1 MSTIR
6 NSKKDIL
13 IISNYFPPESGA
25 APNRIH
31 TLATSLNKNN
41 YNVTV
46 VCPLPNY
53 PFGKIFDVHKGKRY
67 SKTLENNLTVY
78 RLWLFASNSKNKFVR
93 LFSMLSF
100 AIHLFFFLLFK
111 KTPEKVIIQCSPLFV
126 GLFGVLISKLK
137 RKKIILNVS
146 DLWPLAGLEMG
157 LLNKGIYYS
166 ILEKIELF
174 NYRNSNLLLG
184 QSQEILNHFKKN
196 VPNKESF
203 LYRNYPNF
211 EIKELHEN
219 TNQEGVKIVYAGL
232 LGIAQGILNICK
244 ELNLPDNVEFHI
256 YGNGPE
262 ANQIIEYIKD
272 KKNIL
277 YHGSV
282 ERAVLHKKLS
292 TYDLTLIPL
301 INRIYGSVPS
311 KIFEYARLGLP
322 ILYFSDGEGNDLVK
336 KYQLGLTVNS
346 LDYCELNNI
355 ITNISNNKI
364 TLPKK
369 EVILKTAEIEFNLE
383 KQFDRFV
390 IEIEKR

>member
-1 MSTIR
+1 MSKTSIPE
-6 NSKKDIL
+6 KDIL

-31 TLATSLNKNN
+31 TLATSLNRNN

-46 VCPLPNY
+46 ICPLPNY

-67 SKTLENNLTVY
+67 SKTLENKLTVY

-157 LLNKGIYYS
+157 LLNKGAYYS

-174 NYRNSNLLLG
+174 NYKNSNLLLG
-184 QSQEILNHFKKN
+184 QSQEILDHFKKLT
-196 VPNKESF
+196 PNKTSF

-211 EIKELHEN
+211 EIVKLKEN
-219 TNQEGVKIVYAGL
+219 TNKESLRIVYAGL
-232 LGIAQGILNICK
+232 LGIAQGVLNICK

-262 ANQIIEYIKD
+262 TNQIIEYIKC
-272 KKNIL
+272 KKNII
-277 YHGSV
+277 YHGSI
-282 ERAVLHKKLS
+282 ERTLLHKRLS

-322 ILYFSDGEGNDLVK
+322 ILYFSDGEGNELVK
-336 KYQLGLTVNS
+336 KHQLGLTINS
-346 LDYCELNNI
+346 LDYNALNNI
-355 ITNISNNKI
+355 ITDLSDNKI
-364 TLPKK
+364 MLPKK
-369 EVILKTAEIEFNLE
+369 GEVLKTAAIEFNLK
-383 KQFDRFV
+383 KQFERFM
-390 IEIEKR
+390 IEIEKL

>member
-1 MSTIR
+1 MR
-6 NSKKDIL
+6 KDIL

-25 APNRIH
+25 APNRIY
-31 TLATSLNKNN
+31 TLATTLSKNN

-46 VCPLPNY
+46 VCPVPNY
-53 PFGKIFDVHKGKRY
+53 PFGKIFDSYKKKRFC
-67 SKTLENNLTVY
+67 KNLENNLTVY
-78 RLWLFASNSKNKFVR
+78 RLWLFASNSKNKFIR

-100 AIHLFFFLLFK
+100 AIHLFLFLLFK

-126 GLFGVLISKLK
+126 GFFSVLASKIK
-137 RKKIILNVS
+137 RKTIILNVS

-157 LLNKGIYYS
+157 LLNKGFYYS

-174 NYRNSNLLLG
+174 NYKNSNLLLG
-184 QSQEILNHFKKN
+184 QSQEILEHFKIN
-196 VPNKESF
+196 TPNKESF

-211 EIKELHEN
+211 EIKQPQEN
-219 TNQEGVKIVYAGL
+219 TTNKTLKIVYAGL
-232 LGIAQGILNICK
+232 LGIAQGVLNICK
-244 ELNLPDNVEFHI
+244 ELDLPDNVEFHI

-262 ANQIIEYIKD
+262 ANQLIAYTKNKINII
-272 KKNIL
+272 

-282 ERAVLHKKLS
+282 ERSELHKKLR

-336 KYQLGLTVNS
+336 KHQLGLTINS
-346 LDYCELNNI
+346 LNYSVLNNT
-355 ITNISNNKI
+355 ITNISNNRI
-364 TLPKK
+364 LLPKK
-369 EVILKTAEIEFNLE
+369 KDILKTAEVEFSLE
-383 KQFDRFV
+383 KQFTSFISKIDAL
-390 IEIEKR
+390 

>member
-1 MSTIR
+1 MSTAS
-6 NSKKDIL
+6 NSEKDIL

-25 APNRIH
+25 APNRIY

-53 PFGKIFDVHKGKRY
+53 PFGKIFDAHKGKRL
-67 SKTLENNLTVY
+67 SKTIENNLTVY

-126 GLFGVLISKLK
+126 GFFGVLISKLK

-157 LLNKGIYYS
+157 LLNKGFYYS

-174 NYRNSNLLLG
+174 NYRNSDLLLG

-196 VPNKESF
+196 APNKESF

-211 EIKELHEN
+211 DIKSIEEN
-219 TNQEGVKIVYAGL
+219 TNKEELKIVYAGL
-232 LGIAQGILNICK
+232 LGIAQGVLNICK
-244 ELNLPDNVEFHI
+244 ELKLPDNVTFHI

-272 KKNIL
+272 KRNII

-282 ERAVLHKKLS
+282 DRTVLHKKLN

-322 ILYFSDGEGNDLVK
+322 ILYFSDGEGNELVK
-336 KYQLGLTVNS
+336 RHQLGLTINS
-346 LDYCELNNI
+346 LDYNALNNTI
-355 ITNISNNKI
+355 IDLSDNKI

-369 EVILKTAEIEFNLE
+369 KTILKTAEIEFNLE
-383 KQFDRFV
+383 KQFERF
-390 IEIEKR
+390 ITEIERY

>member
-1 MSTIR
+1 MSTAC
-6 NSKKDIL
+6 NTKKDIL

-25 APNRIH
+25 APNRIY
-31 TLATSLNKNN
+31 TLAKSLTENN
-41 YNVTV
+41 YEVTV
-46 VCPLPNY
+46 VSPLPNY
-53 PFGKIFDVHKGKRY
+53 PFGKIFDSHKGKRY
-67 SKTLENNLTVY
+67 SKTIENNLIIY
-78 RLWLFASNSKNKFVR
+78 RLWLFASNSKNKFTR

-100 AIHLFFFLLFK
+100 ALHLFLFLLFK

-126 GLFGVLISKLK
+126 GFFGVLISKIK
-137 RKKIILNVS
+137 RKNIILNVS

-157 LLNKGIYYS
+157 LLNKGFYYS

-184 QSQEILNHFKKN
+184 QSQEILDHFKKS
-196 VPNKESF
+196 VPNKKSF

-211 EIKELHEN
+211 DIKQPKEN
-219 TNQEGVKIVYAGL
+219 TNQEVLKIVYAGL
-232 LGIAQGILNICK
+232 LGIAQGVLNICK
-244 ELNLPDNVEFHI
+244 ELDLPNNVEFHI

-272 KKNIL
+272 KKHII

-282 ERAVLHKKLS
+282 ERSVLHQKLR

-322 ILYFSDGEGNDLVK
+322 MLYFSDGEGNDLVK
-336 KYQLGLTVNS
+336 KHQLGLTINS
-346 LDYCELNNI
+346 LDYNTLNSI
-355 ITNISNNKI
+355 IIDLSDNKI
-364 TLPKK
+364 TLPNKK
-369 EVILKTAEIEFNLE
+369 DILKTAEIEFNLE
-383 KQFDRFV
+383 KQFEHFI
-390 IEIEKR
+390 IEIEKL

>member
-1 MSTIR
+1 MR
-6 NSKKDIL
+6 KDIL

-25 APNRIH
+25 ASNRIY
-31 TLATSLNKNN
+31 TLATSLTENN
-41 YNVTV
+41 YEVTV

-53 PFGKIFDVHKGKRY
+53 PFGKIFDTHKGKRY
-67 SKTLENNLTVY
+67 SKTIENNLIVY

-111 KTPEKVIIQCSPLFV
+111 KTPKKVLIQCSPLFV
-126 GLFGVLISKLK
+126 GFFGVLISKIK

-157 LLNKGIYYS
+157 LLNKGRYYS

-174 NYRNSNLLLG
+174 NYRNSDLLIG
-184 QSQEILNHFKKN
+184 QSQEILDHFKKC
-196 VPNKESF
+196 VPSKESF

-211 EIKELHEN
+211 DIKPIQEN
-219 TNQEGVKIVYAGL
+219 TDTKTLKIVYAGL
-232 LGIAQGILNICK
+232 LGIAQGVLNLCK
-244 ELNLPDNVEFHI
+244 ELNLPDNVELHI

-262 ANQIIEYIKD
+262 TNQLIEYIKN
-272 KKNIL
+272 KKNII

-282 ERAVLHKKLS
+282 ERAVLHQELR

-322 ILYFSDGEGNDLVK
+322 ILYFSDGEGNEIVK
-336 KYQLGLTVNS
+336 KHQLGLTINS
-346 LDYCELNNI
+346 LDYNALNNV
-355 ITNISNNKI
+355 ITDLAERKI

-369 EVILKTAEIEFNLE
+369 GGILKIAESEFNLA
-383 KQFDRFV
+383 KQFKHFI
-390 IEIEKR
+390 IEIEKC

>member
-1 MSTIR
+1 MH
-6 NSKKDIL
+6 KDIL

-31 TLATSLNKNN
+31 TLATSLTNNN
-41 YNVTV
+41 YDVTV

-53 PFGKIFDVHKGKRY
+53 PFGKIFDTHKGKRC

-78 RLWLFASNSKNKFVR
+78 RLWLFASNSKNKFIR

-157 LLNKGIYYS
+157 LLNRGLYYS

-184 QSQEILNHFKKN
+184 QSQEILDHFKKN
-196 VPNKESF
+196 TPKKRSF
-203 LYRNYPNF
+203 LYRNYPDF
-211 EIKELHEN
+211 EIKKLQKN
-219 TNQEGVKIVYAGL
+219 TNQDTLKIVYAGL
-232 LGIAQGILNICK
+232 LGIAQGMLNICK
-244 ELNLPDNVEFHI
+244 ELNLPDNVELHI

-262 ANQIIEYIKD
+262 ANQITEYIKG

-277 YHGSV
+277 YHGSL

-322 ILYFSDGEGNDLVK
+322 ILYFSNGEGNDLVK
-336 KYQLGLTVNS
+336 KHLLGLTVNS
-346 LDYCELNNI
+346 LDYHELNNI
-355 ITNISNNKI
+355 ITNLSNNTI
-364 TLPKK
+364 TLPEKGD
-369 EVILKTAEIEFNLE
+369 ILKTAEIQFNLE
-383 KQFDRFV
+383 KQFEQFV
-390 IEIEKR
+390 IEIERL

>member
-1 MSTIR
+1 MSKTSIPE
-6 NSKKDIL
+6 KDIL

-31 TLATSLNKNN
+31 TLATSLNRNN

-46 VCPLPNY
+46 ICPLPNY

-67 SKTLENNLTVY
+67 SKTLENKLTVY

-157 LLNKGIYYS
+157 LLNKGAYYS

-174 NYRNSNLLLG
+174 NYKNSNLLLG
-184 QSQEILNHFKKN
+184 QSQEILDHFKKLT
-196 VPNKESF
+196 PNKTSF

-211 EIKELHEN
+211 EIVKLKEN
-219 TNQEGVKIVYAGL
+219 TNKESLRIVYAGL
-232 LGIAQGILNICK
+232 LGIAQGVLNICK

-262 ANQIIEYIKD
+262 TNQIIEYIKC
-272 KKNIL
+272 KKNII
-277 YHGSV
+277 YHGSI
-282 ERAVLHKKLS
+282 ERTLLHKRLS

-322 ILYFSDGEGNDLVK
+322 ILYFSDGEGNELVK
-336 KYQLGLTVNS
+336 KHQLGLTINS
-346 LDYCELNNI
+346 LDYNALNNI
-355 ITNISNNKI
+355 ITDLSDNKI
-364 TLPKK
+364 MLPKK
-369 EVILKTAEIEFNLE
+369 GEVLKTAAIEFNLK
-383 KQFDRFV
+383 KQFERFI
-390 IEIEKR
+390 IEIEKL

>member
-1 MSTIR
+1 MSTTGIPKR
-6 NSKKDIL
+6 DIL

-31 TLATSLNKNN
+31 TLATSLNRNN
-41 YNVTV
+41 YNVTIL
-46 VCPLPNY
+46 CPLPNY
-53 PFGKIFDVHKGKRY
+53 PFGKIFDTHKGKRY
-67 SKTLENNLTVY
+67 NKTIESNLTVY

-111 KTPEKVIIQCSPLFV
+111 KTPKKVIIQFFLLFV
-126 GLFGVLISKLK
+126 GLFGVLIGKIK

-157 LLNKGIYYS
+157 LLNKGHYYS

-174 NYRNSNLLLG
+174 NYRNSDLLLG
-184 QSQEILNHFKKN
+184 QSQEILDHLKAII
-196 VPNKESF
+196 PNKESF
-203 LYRNYPNF
+203 LYRNYPDF
-211 EIKELHEN
+211 EIKKLEEN
-219 TNQEGVKIVYAGL
+219 TNDENLKIVYAGL
-232 LGIAQGILNICK
+232 LGIAQGVLNICK
-244 ELNLPDNVEFHI
+244 ELNLPNNVEFHI

-272 KKNIL
+272 KTNII

-282 ERAVLHKKLS
+282 ERTVLHQKLS

-336 KYQLGLTVNS
+336 KHQLGLTINS
-346 LDYCELNNI
+346 LDYLELNNT
-355 ITNISNNKI
+355 ITKLSNNNI

-369 EVILKTAEIEFNLE
+369 EVILKTAAIEFNLE
-383 KQFDRFV
+383 KQFECFI
-390 IEIEKR
+390 IEIDKL